1 MNRVFIFLLGAAA
14 GSLVT
19 WKLIDEKY
27 KRLADEEIAEV
38 VEYYKSKEEAKK
50 RVLECKSSTE
60 KVEPK
65 WAIKSEEQLEE
76 EKKVK
81 EEYKNNVVDLG
92 YTVELEPTQDYI
104 TPYTIAPEELGE
116 VYGYPTKTWTYYADG
131 VLTNEVGEIVVDPDI
146 IIADALEHFDDYED
160 DSVCVRNDNL
170 ECDIRIIKE
179 EMTFKELNG
188 EDD

>member
-38 VEYYKSKEEAKK
+38 VEYYKNKEEKTY
-50 RVLECKSSTE
+50 ECGLTDKE
-60 KVEPK
+60 IDEVV
-65 WAIKSEEQLEE
+65 IKTKEQLEE

-92 YTVELEPTQDYI
+92 YTVELEPAQDYI
-104 TPYTIAPEELGE
+104 LPYTIAPEELGE

-131 VLTNEVGEIVVDPDI
+131 VLTNETGEIVVDPDI
-146 IIADALEHFDDYED
+146 MIADALEHFGDYED

-170 ECDIRIIKE
+170 ECDIQILKDER
-179 EMTFKELNG
+179 TFKEING